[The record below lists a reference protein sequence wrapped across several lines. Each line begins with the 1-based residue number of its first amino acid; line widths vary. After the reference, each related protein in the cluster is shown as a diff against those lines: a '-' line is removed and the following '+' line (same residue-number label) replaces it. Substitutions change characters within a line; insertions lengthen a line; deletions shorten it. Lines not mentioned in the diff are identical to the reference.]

1 MRMMKGYLVKT
12 IKEIFDLDL
21 PQKDI
26 VVQGWI
32 KTFRSSKAVSF
43 ANINDGSSRTGLQI
57 IFDNNDKKLA
67 DFFDKL
73 NTGVSVKITGDLVE
87 SPNNANQKCELQAK
101 EIEIL
106 GECNPEQYPIQKK
119 RASDE
124 FLRTV
129 AHLRPRTN
137 KYASMLRIRA
147 ELSFAIHNYF
157 RNKGFFY
164 VHTPIITT
172 SDCEGAG
179 EMFSVSALDMN
190 KLPLG
195 KDKKVDF
202 SKDFFG
208 QKTALTVSGQLEGEA
223 LALALGK
230 IYTFGP
236 AFRAE
241 NSNTYR
247 HCSELWMIEPEMAF
261 CDLKGDMELAE
272 DFIKS
277 ITKHVMEHCADD
289 LDLFAKFV
297 DKSLMETLK
306 NVVENKYQH
315 ITYDDAVKVLE
326 KENDKFEN
334 KVSWGVDLGSE
345 HERFLVEQ
353 YFKKPAILYNRP
365 KNVGAFYMKLNDDGK
380 TVRGMDLLVPRIGEL
395 VGGSERETRID
406 VLEQRMDDYKI
417 NKEDFSWYLDL
428 RRFGS
433 VPHAGFGLGFERMMM
448 LITGISNIR
457 DVTAFPRV
465 PGSAEF

>member
-1 MRMMKGYLVKT
+1 MKT
-12 IKEIFDLDL
+12 IKEIFDLEL

-26 VVQGWI
+26 EIRGWV
-32 KTFRSSKAVSF
+32 KTFRNSKAVSF
-43 ANINDGSSRTGLQI
+43 ADINDGSSRKGLQV
-57 IFDNNDKKLA
+57 IFENNDKKLS
-67 DFFDKL
+67 DFFEKL
-73 NTGVSVKITGDLVE
+73 NTGVSVKIVGDLVE
-87 SPNNANQKCELQAK
+87 SPNNSNQKCELQAK
-101 EIEIL
+101 EIEIC
-106 GECNPEQYPIQKK
+106 GECDPEKYPIQKK

-147 ELSFAIHNYF
+147 ELSFAIHDYF

-179 EMFSVSALDMN
+179 QMFSVSALDMD

-195 KDKKVDF
+195 KDGKVDF
-202 SKDFFG
+202 SKDLFG

-236 AFRAE
+236 TFRAE

-247 HCSELWMIEPEMAF
+247 HCSEIWMIEPEMAF
-261 CDLKGDMELAE
+261 CELKEDMELAE
-272 DFIKS
+272 DFVKS
-277 ITKHVMEHCADD
+277 ITKHIIKHCSGD

-297 DKSLMETLK
+297 DKSLLETLK
-306 NVVENKYQH
+306 NVVENKYEH
-315 ITYDDAVKVLE
+315 ISYDEAVKVLE

-353 YFKKPAILYNRP
+353 YFKKPAILYNKP
-365 KNVGAFYMKLNDDGK
+365 KDSAAFYMKLNDDGR
-380 TVRGMDLLVPRIGEL
+380 TVKGMDLLVPRIGEL
-395 VGGSERETRID
+395 IGGSERENRLEI
-406 VLEQRMDDYKI
+406 LEQRMSDFKI
-417 NKEDFSWYLDL
+417 SKEDYYWYLDL

-465 PGSAEF
+465 PGYAEF

>member
-1 MRMMKGYLVKT
+1 MKT
-12 IKEIFDLDL
+12 IKDIFNLKL
-21 PQKDI
+21 PQKNI
-26 VVQGWI
+26 EVKGWI
-32 KTFRSSKAVSF
+32 KTFRNSKAYSF
-43 ANINDGSSRTGLQI
+43 AELNDGSLRKGLQI
-57 IFDNNDKKLA
+57 IFDNKDESLSG
-67 DFFDKL
+67 FFEKL
-73 NTGVSVKITGDLVE
+73 NTGVSVKIVGDLVE
-87 SPNNANQKCELQAK
+87 SPNNSNQKCELQAK
-101 EIEIL
+101 QIEIC
-106 GECNPEQYPIQKK
+106 GECDPEQYPIQKK

-147 ELSFAIHNYF
+147 ELSFSIHNYF

-179 EMFSVSALDMN
+179 QMFSVSALDMDN
-190 KLPLG
+190 LPLN
-195 KDKKVDF
+195 KDGKVDF
-202 SKDFFG
+202 SKDLFS

-236 AFRAE
+236 TFRAE

-247 HCSELWMIEPEMAF
+247 HCSEIWMVEPEMAF
-261 CDLKGDMELAE
+261 CDLQEDMELAQ
-272 DFIKS
+272 DFVKN
-277 ITKHVMEHCADD
+277 ITKHVLEHCSDD

-297 DKSLMETLK
+297 DKSLLETLK
-306 NVVENKYQH
+306 NVVENKYEH
-315 ITYDDAVKVLE
+315 IAYGDAVTLLE

-353 YFKKPAILYNRP
+353 YFKKPAILYNKP
-365 KNVGAFYMKLNDDGK
+365 KNAAAFYMKLNDDGR
-380 TVRGMDLLVPRIGEL
+380 TVKGMDLLVPRIGEL
-395 VGGSERETRID
+395 IGGSERENRLE
-406 VLEQRMDDYKI
+406 VLEQRMSDFHI
-417 NKEDFSWYLDL
+417 SKEDYYWYLDL

-433 VPHAGFGLGFERMMM
+433 VPHSGFGLGFERMMM
-448 LITGISNIR
+448 LITGIGNIR

-465 PGSAEF
+465 PGYAEF

>member
-1 MRMMKGYLVKT
+1 MKT

-26 VVQGWI
+26 EVRGWI
-32 KTFRSSKAVSF
+32 KTFRSSKVVSF
-43 ANINDGSSRTGLQI
+43 AELNDGSYRKGLQI
-57 IFDNNDKKLA
+57 IFDNNNEDLTGV
-67 DFFDKL
+67 FEKL
-73 NTGVSVKITGDLVE
+73 NTGVSVKIVGDLVE

-101 EIEIL
+101 QIEIL

-124 FLRTV
+124 FLRTI

-179 EMFSVSALDMN
+179 QMFSVSALDMD

-195 KDKKVDF
+195 KDGKVDF
-202 SKDFFG
+202 SKDLFG

-236 AFRAE
+236 TFRAE

-247 HCSELWMIEPEMAF
+247 HCSEIWMIEPEMAF
-261 CDLKGDMELAE
+261 CELKEDMDLAE
-272 DFIKS
+272 DFVKS
-277 ITKHVMEHCADD
+277 ITKHVIEHCSDD

-306 NVVENKYQH
+306 NVVENKYEH
-315 ITYDDAVKVLE
+315 ISYDEAVKVLE

-353 YFKKPAILYNRP
+353 YFKKPAILYNKP
-365 KNVGAFYMKLNDDGK
+365 KDSAAFYMKLNDDGK
-380 TVRGMDLLVPRIGEL
+380 TVKGMDLLVPRIGEL
-395 VGGSERETRID
+395 IGGSERENRLA
-406 VLEQRMDDYKI
+406 VLERRMTDSKI
-417 NKEDFSWYLDL
+417 SKEDYYWYLDL

-433 VPHAGFGLGFERMMM
+433 VPHAGF
-448 LITGISNIR
+448 
-457 DVTAFPRV
+457 
-465 PGSAEF
+465 